1 MPRSAEELAALLE
14 KEGIVELDKDIRGLR
29 RSELKRYFGSSTS
42 KRIILS
48 KLIKSLIWQAYTR
61 IKEGTE
67 APITGNLRTF
77 WYRFLK
83 PALAKVPKKYLGKSD
98 PYDAMSKL
106 FMELALE
113 LKLFS
118 YRDFDF
124 TDENWENRRLGT
136 ERPEVL
142 VFAEKRGWVR
152 ILRRFHK
159 EYGVSMLALG
169 GYPSALTSSYTA
181 TDIKALLKE
190 GQAVRLIGLVDF
202 DPSGDLIALSFR
214 RQLELAG
221 LEVSELVTLIEP
233 RHYSEEEL
241 DLYRYRLPKSQRA
254 KTDAWLEKTGGVAGE
269 RYGLEAESMPVERLE
284 ELVKKAVLKL
294 ESD

>member
-1 MPRSAEELAALLE
+1 MPRSEKELAALLE

-42 KRIILS
+42 NRIIIS
-48 KLIKSLIWQAYTR
+48 KLIKSQIWQAYTR
-61 IKEGTE
+61 IKDGSE

-98 PYDAMSKL
+98 AYDQMTAL
-106 FMELALE
+106 FVELVLD

-118 YRDFDF
+118 YKDFDF

-142 VFAEKRGWVR
+142 VFAEKRGWIR

-159 EYGVSMLALG
+159 EFGVSTLALG
-169 GYPSALTSSYTA
+169 GFPSALTSSYTA
-181 TDIKALLKE
+181 HDLGELLQE
-190 GQAVRLIGLVDF
+190 GQGARLIGLVDY
-202 DPSGDLIALSFR
+202 DPSGALIASSFQK
-214 RQLELAG
+214 QLELSG
-221 LEVSELVTLIEP
+221 LKVSELVTLIEP
-233 RHYSEEEL
+233 QHYSEEEL
-241 DLYRYRLPKSQRA
+241 ELYRYRLPKTQRA
-254 KTDAWLEKTGGVAGE
+254 KTDAWLEETGGVSGE
-269 RYGLEAESMPVERLE
+269 RYGLEAESMPMERLQK
-284 ELVKKAVLKL
+284 LVESAVLGG
-294 ESD
+294 